1 MTITLPNILEG
12 AFLTPEDHAGFVR
25 VRDGALG
32 GPIDVRPIAMGAR
45 PMRVRSADDAALLER
60 VLIGGDHVLPIALDR
75 AASEPTIIH
84 LACGP
89 GYLLARLAYQ
99 HPSARLIGVEPS
111 AESAHAARF
120 NMSTF
125 GGRVTIVNASMGE
138 ASRRCGVPGDAIMHN
153 LESLLDD
160 CGVNLADAII
170 AVPEASAAIM
180 AARPETLQR
189 IGQARVRCTD
199 AESAAVCRNTL
210 QGAGLVC
217 TTDQWQPHGVLAW
230 ARSLAALRARFPQ
243 PQEVVDPGPGL
254 W

>member
-1 MTITLPNILEG
+1 MTITLPNALEG
-12 AFLTPEDHAGFVR
+12 AFLTPEDHAAFVR

-32 GPIDVRPIAMGAR
+32 GPIDVRPLAMGAR
-45 PMRVRSADDAALLER
+45 PVRVRSADDAALLER
-60 VLIGGDHVLPIALDR
+60 VLVGGDHLLPIALDR
-75 AASEPTIIH
+75 HESEPTVAH
-84 LACGP
+84 LGCGP

-111 AESAHAARF
+111 AEWAHAARF

-125 GGRVTIVNASMGE
+125 GDRITIVNASMGV

-160 CGVNLADAII
+160 CGVTIADAII

-189 IGQARVRCTD
+189 IGQARVRCKD
-199 AESAAVCRNTL
+199 AESASACR
-210 QGAGLVC
+210 GALEAADLVC
-217 TTDQWQPHGVLAW
+217 SADQWHPHGVLAW

-243 PQEVVDPGPGL
+243 PQEVIDPGPGL